1 MSFNWDKSYKYLSF
15 VYGSE
20 WDKEDV
26 KPFVYRKTPL
36 GWDINIWRIAISY
49 DNFRKVK
56 PRG

>member
-20 WDKEDV
+20 WDKEDIR
-26 KPFVYRKTPL
+26 PFVFRKTPL
-36 GWDINIWRIAISY
+36 GWDVNIWRIAISY

-56 PRG
+56 